1 MGEWTRARSRS
12 GWRCA
17 ADVMR
22 ALPGVKPQGYFST
35 WPKYLHTFADKV
47 GQQPEMRRPRPSPR
61 AITEAEEAM
70 LWLRWLE
77 PDDCAPGLE
86 PESQGTAWKPICW
99 QFGISR
105 ATAHRR
111 REFALSVI
119 AWRLNGKQPHLRR
132 GRKYVINRFRE
143 EPAARRTVTVMSS
156 NFLGVRHRMVRPRK
170 SRQKN
175 FHGL

>member
-1 MGEWTRARSRS
+1 MGEWTRAQVEERLEM
-12 GWRCA
+12 A
-17 ADVMR
+17 ADVMH

-35 WPKYLHTFADKV
+35 WPEYLHTFADKV

-77 PDDCAPGLE
+77 PDDARLVW
-86 PESQGTAWKPICW
+86 SRAQGTAWKPICW
-99 QFGISR
+99 QLGISR

-119 AWRLNGKQPHLRR
+119 AWRLNGKEPHLRR

-143 EPAARRTVTVMSS
+143 EPAARRTGPSCQAIS
-156 NFLGVRHRMVRPRK
+156 WE
-170 SRQKN
+170 
-175 FHGL
+175 